1 MSFLDHQ
8 QKSVEFTEKQMMLQ
22 KDKANDKRMSKSVE
36 PSSQRVVSIN
46 KLRRIKDAEDNS
58 RIRE

>member
-46 KLRRIKDAEDNS
+46 KLRRIKDAEDN
-58 RIRE
+58 